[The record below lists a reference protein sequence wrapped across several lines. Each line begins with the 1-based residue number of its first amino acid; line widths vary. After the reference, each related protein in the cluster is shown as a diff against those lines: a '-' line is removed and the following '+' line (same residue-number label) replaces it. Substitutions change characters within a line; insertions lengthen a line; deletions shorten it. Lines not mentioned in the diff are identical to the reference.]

1 MNEKERCRIT
11 LSFFYLFA
19 YVITLVNCFGYLKTT
34 VYFNP
39 LTSLFIASIYLV
51 YPLIYILPAMI
62 ITELVRN
69 LLWLKNVRLSSPAKR
84 WILYTVVITAYSLTE
99 IVVYVDK
106 FIFHLYGFHL
116 NGFVWNIITT
126 NGGIS
131 SLGTSGSTI
140 VSFVLIV
147 WSFITI
153 LGIFLF
159 ISSRLP
165 IPAKNRVALKV
176 SVLLFIGILF
186 LFQGAAYGISSFKG
200 FSPILISSNTLPL
213 YMPITF
219 RNWAKSLGFKN
230 SVENNIKIKLDKS
243 FKLNYPLNPIE
254 RTENSK
260 KYNIVWLVA
269 ESLRADMLNEKI
281 MPATWKFAQKS
292 ARFTKHYSG
301 GNGTRMGLFA
311 LFYGLYGNYWFNF
324 LDEKKPPVLM
334 DILQQDNYEMELFTS
349 AKFTYPEFDKTIFA
363 NVPKEK
369 LHSYD
374 FGQGWL
380 CDRKNVTDLIDFVK
394 NRDTTRPFM
403 TFLFFESPHAR
414 YYFPPEC
421 AIEPEYI
428 EDFNYAGT
436 DIKKNIT
443 LIKNRYIN
451 SCRHLDTQYE
461 RILNYLQEASLME
474 DTIIIITGD
483 HGEEFMENGWW
494 GHNSAYTDEQL
505 LVPFVL
511 WVPGREPVV
520 IDRMTSHLDVPA
532 TLLKI
537 LGVKNP
543 ASDYSLGFDLFS
555 DIKRDYAVVADWDS
569 LGYIDSEYKAILP
582 LKAHNIMGNSIYTSD
597 YKATNSDDFFK
608 TRSLSLVKILKE
620 CSTFNKNTQ
629 TGQ

>member
-1 MNEKERCRIT
+1 
-11 LSFFYLFA
+11 
-19 YVITLVNCFGYLKTT
+19 
-34 VYFNP
+34 
-39 LTSLFIASIYLV
+39 
-51 YPLIYILPAMI
+51 MI